1 MKSFPIFCVVM
12 SVYSSLFADN
22 TAEINDFQALLE
34 NVSDLATKKSLNVDY
49 LPSVVTIVDAQTFRE
64 GGIKNVGEALGML
77 PGFQMQLSPMGYVM
91 STVRGFKNPN
101 AYLSDKIKIF
111 VDGVAINNEVTGSS
125 DFYMD
130 FPLDLIDRIE
140 VLRGPNSTT
149 HGSGAFYGTVNI
161 ITKLGNSAEVNRIFV
176 GTGSYSLLTAG
187 TNVYNVS
194 NDWKIFAD
202 GYLAKN
208 SKSLAVEGRTERTDE
223 EMRDVSVGFKATN
236 GGFELL
242 SRFKRSVYGNF
253 YSFEEGLD
261 PIPTSPKE
269 HINSYFF
276 AQTSYKT
283 DVNNIGIEAKASFSH
298 RELDEGANILSIAD
312 TAGRFATVGINMQD
326 GFYFTEKMKEQNFEA
341 ETIFTLPKIASN
353 DIVAGLGVRYVRLP
367 QDDYFNS
374 VENAIMQVG
383 LTTFKTLP
391 NYNSF
396 RYREENEPAFWADPT
411 TSFIKADTTRTIGYM
426 YLQDLISVNEDVD
439 LILGAR
445 VDDYSDIGAK
455 FSQRAAIVY
464 RADDKTIFKLL
475 YGSAFRAPTFTE
487 AYANGHINY
496 RAGQADI
503 KPEETDTYEAVAIYS
518 PDFNNK
524 FSIDFFYSKLKNV
537 IDLEEYSW
545 TIPGYQNVSDRTSK
559 GVEFEYNYRAM
570 KHDLYFNASYIDTGY
585 TVAPDDDSPLAINQ
599 SMPDISK
606 VMLKGMYIYK
616 PIDNLSLGTTWQYY
630 SRTTQ
635 TKLAWMAD
643 TDSTVHPQHIFDETI
658 TYKPTAS
665 SEIRATV
672 KNIFNQDVRLPSYYY
687 NTAGGIKREGRNF
700 LLTYTQR
707 F

>member
-1 MKSFPIFCVVM
+1 MRSFSAFCVM
-12 SVYSSLFADN
+12 MGIYSSLHG
-22 TAEINDFQALLE
+22 NDTSDFNNFQNLLE
-34 NVSDLATKKSLNVDY
+34 NVSNLATKKSLNVDY
-49 LPSVVTIVDAQTFRE
+49 LPSVVTIIDAKTFRE
-64 GGIKNVGEALGML
+64 GGIKNVGEALGMF

-111 VDGVAINNEVTGSS
+111 VDGVAINNEVSGSS

-149 HGSGAFYGTVNI
+149 YGSGAFYGTVNI
-161 ITKLGNSAEVNRIFV
+161 ITKLGNSAEENRIFV

-187 TNVYNVS
+187 TNVYNIS
-194 NDWKIFAD
+194 NEWKVFAD
-202 GYLAKN
+202 GYLANN
-208 SKSLAVEGRTERTDE
+208 SKSLSVEGRSDRTDE
-223 EMRDVSVGFKATN
+223 AMRDVSVGFKTTN
-236 GGFELL
+236 GGFEFL

-253 YSFEEGLD
+253 YGFEEDLN
-261 PIPTSPKE
+261 PIPESQKK

-276 AQTSYKT
+276 AQASYKT
-283 DVNNIGIEAKASFSH
+283 NLNDIGVEAKASFSH
-298 RELDEGANILSIAD
+298 RELQEGANIVGITG
-312 TAGRFATVGINMQD
+312 TANRFATVNVDMQD

-353 DIVAGLGVRYVRLP
+353 EIVGGIGVRYARLP
-367 QDDYFNS
+367 QDNYFNS
-374 VENAIMQVG
+374 VENAVTQNQATI
-383 LTTFKTLP
+383 LANP
-391 NYNSF
+391 NYSSF
-396 RYREENEPAFWADPT
+396 RYNETDEPAFWADPT
-411 TSFIKADTTRTIGYM
+411 TKFIKADTTRTIGYM
-426 YLQDLISVNEDVD
+426 YLQDLISVNKDVD

-445 VDDYSDIGAK
+445 IDDYSDIGAK
-455 FSQRAAIVY
+455 LSQRAAIVY

-475 YGSAFRAPTFTE
+475 YGSAFRAPSFTE

-496 RAGQADI
+496 RAGQEDM

-524 FSIDFFYSKLKNV
+524 FSIDFFYSRLKNV
-537 IDLEEYSW
+537 IDLEEYYS
-545 TIPGYQNVSDRTSK
+545 TIPGYQNYDRRTSK
-559 GVEFEYNYRAM
+559 GVEFEYNYNSRAA
-570 KHDLYFNASYIDTGY
+570 HNFYFNASYIDTGY
-585 TVAPDDDSPLAINQ
+585 TTPPEEDSISTDQ

-616 PIDNLSLGTTWQYY
+616 PAENLSFGTTWQYY

-635 TKLAWMAD
+635 TKLSWMSD

-658 TYKPTAS
+658 TYKPTAE
-665 SEIRATV
+665 SEIKATI
-672 KNIFNQDVRLPSYYY
+672 KNIFNEDVRLPSYYY
-687 NTAGGIKREGRNF
+687 NTPGGIKREGRNF
-700 LLTYTQR
+700 LLTYSQN